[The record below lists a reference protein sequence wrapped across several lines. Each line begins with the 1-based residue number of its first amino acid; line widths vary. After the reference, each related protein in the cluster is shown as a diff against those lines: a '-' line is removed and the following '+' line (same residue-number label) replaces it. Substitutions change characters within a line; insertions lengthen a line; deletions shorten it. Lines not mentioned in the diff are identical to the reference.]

1 MAWVVLKPA
10 TVLGP
15 WQITIAFMIVRP
27 SGAGGMALFPR
38 PCDLSVT
45 PTLVFPPA
53 NPAMFRRFRSLPKIG
68 GFKLTQGFSSIFN
81 RPYTALFHLMSATF
95 ADELSAAPR
104 AGYQQV
110 YAATPSCP
118 ELDLIR
124 TDLTGNVRM
133 FRSVFLWNTLHNF
146 LYWILCSVSVFWFT
160 VGLPPSITECILIL
174 LLFCQVLGAV
184 ALATLWS
191 ASTVTGSTPA
201 PNHTR

>member
-1 MAWVVLKPA
+1 MTWSYDA
-10 TVLGP
+10 TT
-15 WQITIAFMIVRP
+15 QSRFMYKVFIERWFLWLCHGTAQMTGHKGLYDSRP

-45 PTLVFPPA
+45 PTLVFLPA

-95 ADELSAAPR
+95 ADELSATPR

-146 LYWILCSVSVFWFT
+146 LY
-160 VGLPPSITECILIL
+160 
-174 LLFCQVLGAV
+174 
-184 ALATLWS
+184 
-191 ASTVTGSTPA
+191 
-201 PNHTR
+201 